1 MEERKRILEMLE
13 QGKIDAK
20 QAEGLLE
27 SIEKKVGREK
37 SPAKVRAKGRKLRV
51 VVQSKEEGGENVN
64 ISIPLS
70 LAKLV
75 TKFIPKDKRESM
87 KSSGIDVGEI
97 LGHIDELEGLDE
109 DIVNVDS
116 GDEKVRIYIQ

>member
-1 MEERKRILEMLE
+1 VEERKRILDMLE

-27 SIEKKVGREK
+27 SIEKKVGQEK
-37 SPAKVRAKGRKLRV
+37 NPAKVRAKGRKLRV

-87 KSSGIDVGEI
+87 ESSGVDVGEI
-97 LGHIDELEGLDE
+97 LAHIDELEGMDE

>member
-1 MEERKRILEMLE
+1 MEERKRILDMLE

-20 QAEGLLE
+20 QADELLG
-27 SIEKKVGREK
+27 SIEKKVGEEK
-37 SPAKVRAKGRKLRV
+37 IPAKVRTKGKKLRIV
-51 VVQSKEEGGENVN
+51 VKSKEEGGEHVN

-75 TKFIPKDKRESM
+75 TNFIPKDKRESM
-87 KSSGIDVGEI
+87 ESSGIDVGEI
-97 LGHIDELEGLDE
+97 LAHIDELEGLDE

-116 GDEKVRIYIQ
+116 GDEKVRIFIE